1 MFGASAPASRA
12 YVRYIRRVSDA
23 NLRARKAVDLPKTF
37 LRLLTKSKAS
47 DFPMTLAKWFF
58 AKSLIDSKGLAFYHY
73 H

>member
-47 DFPMTLAKWFF
+47 DFPMTLAKRFS
-58 AKSLIDSKGLAFYHY
+58 ANPLVDDKGLKFYHS